1 MDYQRSS
8 SQFKEAIL
16 TKLSQSGLSVRKFA
30 EQEGIN
36 LSTLYS
42 WQKQFNTSGLSVLK
56 VNLSDKWS
64 SEEKFSVVLETA
76 TLSEVELSEY
86 CRVKGLYPEQIK
98 AWKLACIAGNTVTK
112 QVKRVKTT
120 PEQKSDKNRIKE
132 LERELRRKEKALAE
146 TAALLVLGKK
156 FDAYWKEKED
166 S

>member
-1 MDYQRSS
+1 MDYQRYS
-8 SQFKEAIL
+8 SQFKETIL
-16 TKLSQSGLSVRKFA
+16 NKLSQSGLSVRKFA
-30 EQEGIN
+30 AQEGIN

-42 WQKQFNTSGLSVLK
+42 WQKQFNTSGLSVTK
-56 VNLSDKWS
+56 VSSSEKWS

-76 TLSEVELSEY
+76 TLSAVELSEY

-98 AWKLACIAGNTVTK
+98 AWKLACIAGNTATK

>member
-1 MDYQRSS
+1 MHYERYS
-8 SQFKEAIL
+8 SQFIEAIL
-16 TKLSQSGLSVRKFA
+16 NKLSKSSLSVRKFA

-42 WQKQFNTSGLSVLK
+42 WQKKFNTAGFGVSKESS
-56 VNLSDKWS
+56 SDKWS
-64 SEEKFSVVLETA
+64 SEEKFAVVLETSA
-76 TLSEVELSEY
+76 LAEAELSEY
-86 CRVKGLYPEQIK
+86 CRAKGLYLEQIK
-98 AWKLACIAGNTVTK
+98 QWKQACIAGNTVK
-112 QVKRVKTT
+112 SLKRAKATT
-120 PEQKSDKNRIKE
+120 EQKSDKKRTKV

>member
-1 MDYQRSS
+1 MDYQRYS

-30 EQEGIN
+30 TQEGIK

-42 WQKQFNTSGLSVLK
+42 WQKQFNTSGLNVTK
-56 VNLSDKWS
+56 VSSSDKWS

-76 TLSEVELSEY
+76 TLSAVELSEY

-98 AWKLACIAGNTVTK
+98 AWKLACIAGNTTTK
-112 QVKRVKTT
+112 QVKRVKTS

>member
-1 MDYQRSS
+1 MDYQRYS

-16 TKLSQSGLSVRKFA
+16 NKLSQSGLSVRKFA

-42 WQKQFNTSGLSVLK
+42 WQKQFNISGLK
-56 VNLSDKWS
+56 VSKVSSSDKWS
-64 SEEKFSVVLETA
+64 SEEKFAVVLETS
-76 TLSEVELSEY
+76 TLAEIELSEY
-86 CRVKGLYPEQIK
+86 CRGKGLYPEQIK
-98 AWKLACIAGNTVTK
+98 AWKNNFIAGNTVK
-112 QVKRVKTT
+112 SNKRVKQT
-120 PEQKSDKNRIKE
+120 PEQKADKKRIKE

-156 FDAYWKEKED
+156 YDAYWKEKED

>member
-1 MDYQRSS
+1 MNYQRYS

-16 TKLSQSGLSVRKFA
+16 SKLSQSGLSVRKFA
-30 EQEGIN
+30 MQEGIN
-36 LSTLYS
+36 ISTLYS
-42 WQKQFNTSGLSVLK
+42 WQKQFNTSGLNVSK
-56 VNLSDKWS
+56 VSSSDKWS
-64 SEEKFSVVLETA
+64 SEEKFSAVLETA
-76 TLSEVELSEY
+76 TLSAVELSEY
-86 CRVKGLYPEQIK
+86 CRIKGLYPEQIK
-98 AWKLACIAGNTVTK
+98 AWKQACIAGNTATK

-146 TAALLVLGKK
+146 AAALLVLGKK

>member
-1 MDYQRSS
+1 MHYQRHS

-16 TKLSQSGLSVRKFA
+16 NKLSQSGLSVRKFA
-30 EQEGIN
+30 EQESIN

-42 WQKQFNTSGLSVLK
+42 WQKQFNTVGLSVSK
-56 VNLSDKWS
+56 VSSSEKWS
-64 SEEKFSVVLETA
+64 NEEKFSVVLETS
-76 TLSEVELSEY
+76 TLSAVELSEY

-98 AWKLACIAGNTVTK
+98 AWKQAFIAGSTTK
-112 QVKRVKTT
+112 PNKRVKQT
-120 PEQKSDKNRIKE
+120 PEQKADKKRIKE

-156 FDAYWKEKED
+156 YDAYWKEKEG

>member
-1 MDYQRSS
+1 MDYQRYS

-16 TKLSQSGLSVRKFA
+16 NKLSQSGLSVRKFA
-30 EQEGIN
+30 VQEGIN

-42 WQKQFNTSGLSVLK
+42 WQKQFNTSGLSVTK
-56 VNLSDKWS
+56 VSSSEKWS

-98 AWKLACIAGNTVTK
+98 AWKLACIAGNTATK
-112 QVKRVKTT
+112 QVKRIKTT

-156 FDAYWKEKED
+156 FDAYWKQKED

>member
-1 MDYQRSS
+1 MDYQRYS

-16 TKLSQSGLSVRKFA
+16 TKLSQSDLSVRKFA

-42 WQKQFNTSGLSVLK
+42 WQKQFNTSGLNVSK
-56 VNLSDKWS
+56 VSSSDKWS

-76 TLSEVELSEY
+76 TLSAVELSEY

-98 AWKLACIAGNTVTK
+98 AWKLACIAGNTTTK
-112 QVKRVKTT
+112 KVKRVKTT

-156 FDAYWKEKED
+156 FDAYWKEKEG

>member
-1 MDYQRSS
+1 VDYQRYS

-16 TKLSQSGLSVRKFA
+16 TKLSQSDLSVRKFA

-42 WQKQFNTSGLSVLK
+42 WQKQFNTSGLNVSK
-56 VNLSDKWS
+56 VSSSDKWS

-76 TLSEVELSEY
+76 TLSEIELNEY
-86 CRVKGLYPEQIK
+86 CRVKGLYSEQVK
-98 AWKLACIAGNTVTK
+98 AWKQACIAGNTATK
-112 QVKRVKTT
+112 QAKRVKTT

-156 FDAYWKEKED
+156 FDAYWKEKEG

>member
-1 MDYQRSS
+1 VDYQRYS

-16 TKLSQSGLSVRKFA
+16 NKLSQSGLSARKFA
-30 EQEGIN
+30 VQEGIN
-36 LSTLYS
+36 ISTLYS
-42 WQKQFNTSGLSVLK
+42 WQKQFNTSGLSVTK
-56 VNLSDKWS
+56 VSSSDKWS

-76 TLSEVELSEY
+76 ILSEVELSEY

-98 AWKLACIAGNTVTK
+98 AWKLACIAGNTATK
-112 QVKRVKTT
+112 QVKRIKTT

>member
-1 MDYQRSS
+1 VDYQRYS
-8 SQFKEAIL
+8 SQFKETIL
-16 TKLSQSGLSVRKFA
+16 NKLSQSGLSVRKFA
-30 EQEGIN
+30 AQEGIN

-42 WQKQFNTSGLSVLK
+42 WQKQFNTSGLSVTK
-56 VNLSDKWS
+56 VSSSEKWS

-76 TLSEVELSEY
+76 TLSAVELSEY

-98 AWKLACIAGNTVTK
+98 AWKQACIAGNTATK
-112 QVKRVKTT
+112 QTKRVKTT